1 MTAAGRKGNKIQCNI
16 LKQSTNPER
25 DAFSPAKLEAKL
37 RRAVFPPVLRL
48 TGTDMPE
55 GLKGGKKIKLLRL
68 QRLQ

>member
-1 MTAAGRKGNKIQCNI
+1 MTAAGRKGDKIQCNI

-37 RRAVFPPVLRL
+37 KRAVFPPVLRL
-48 TGTDMPE
+48 TGTDVPE
-55 GLKGGKKIKLLRL
+55 GLKGEKKIKLLCL